1 MTSPTLGRSGRG
13 VAAVTEHESSSTRLR
28 VLPPTAKISAIL
40 EIMSHLG
47 VDLEARARAQL
58 GKTLKDKYLLEEV
71 LGVGGMA
78 AVYAARHRNG
88 NRVALKLL
96 YPELSISADV
106 LARFVREGYVA
117 NRVNHPGAVRV
128 LDDDRTEDGGFFLV
142 MELLEGEP
150 IDAIWER
157 AGKVDAAEVMS
168 WMDQLLDVLAAA
180 HSQGVVHR
188 DIKPE
193 NLFLTHEGTIKVLDF
208 GIARMQDPG
217 TKATQT
223 GRPFGTPAFM
233 SPEQALG
240 RARDI
245 EARSD
250 LFAVGATMF
259 SLLTGRTVHEA
270 ETASEMLVYA
280 ATRPAPS
287 ILTVA
292 PDMPEALAAVVDR
305 AVAFDRDDRWE
316 DARAMQTAVREAYA
330 SAYGKPMALRTLSG
344 LGTSS
349 GKSADASGGTQ
360 KSRLRSEAETAA
372 PGDLTA
378 RLPSRELLMT
388 APPTITVARMGS
400 GSRRGVV
407 AGGGVVVAI
416 MVAALFAG
424 RTLLLQHPPLAN
436 AAPSASTLP
445 VLQARADPPMPSSV
459 VGPPEPPTSP
469 ASVASV
475 ASAAPSAEPS
485 ARPPR
490 ALPARPVASPRTKAY
505 DPFGHQ

>member
-1 MTSPTLGRSGRG
+1 M
-13 VAAVTEHESSSTRLR
+13 
-28 VLPPTAKISAIL
+28 SAIL
-40 EIMSHLG
+40 EVMPHLG
-47 VDLEARARAQL
+47 VDLEERARAQL
-58 GKTLKDKYLLEEV
+58 GKTLKDKYVLEEV

-150 IDAIWER
+150 VDAVWER
-157 AGKVDAAEVMS
+157 AGKVDAAEVMG

-180 HSQGVVHR
+180 HAQGVVHR

-193 NLFLTHEGTIKVLDF
+193 NLFLTHDGTVKVLDF

-250 LFAVGATMF
+250 IFAVGATMF
-259 SLLTGRTVHEA
+259 ALLSGRTVHEA

-280 ATRPAPS
+280 ATKPAPS

-292 PDMPEALAAVVDR
+292 PNMPASLAAVVDR
-305 AVAFDRDDRWE
+305 ALAFERDDRWE
-316 DARAMQTAVREAYA
+316 SARAMQTAVRDAYA
-330 SAYGKPMALRTLSG
+330 SAYGRPMSLRTLSG
-344 LGTSS
+344 IGTAV
-349 GKSADASGGTQ
+349 GKSADASGPTRRQ
-360 KSRLRSEAETAA
+360 SNPRSQAETAA
-372 PGDLTA
+372 PGELA
-378 RLPSRELLMT
+378 PRLPPRELLMT
-388 APPTITVARMGS
+388 APPTFTVAPTGS

-407 AGGGVVVAI
+407 AGGGVIVAI
-416 MVAALFAG
+416 LIALFAG
-424 RTLLLQHPPLAN
+424 RTLLLERSSMAN
-436 AAPSASTLP
+436 AAPSASTSP
-445 VLQARADPPMPSSV
+445 VVQVRVDPP
-459 VGPPEPPTSP
+459 
-469 ASVASV
+469 AS
-475 ASAAPSAEPS
+475 ASAAPVEPPPPPANVAPAVAVPPVTPSAEPS
-485 ARPPR
+485 ARPSRPP
-490 ALPARPVASPRTKAY
+490 PARPAASPRNKAY